1 MKGPTETLMK
11 FRGFA
16 GWKWEDDFRAAISAF
31 RPDADEEVLRRIRV
45 SILRDFVDFVLEVVN
60 QELRLGLQVVVEG
73 VGEEGI
79 VGTMDFEDRRRD
91 LAAVERRIAKWGPVP
106 RPCRSGPIMDR
117 LLACTELVMSPYR
130 LEFGELRPLPERRLA
145 LAGRSVRRSRRKPER
160 PVLACAPAGLTIGP
174 VQEATRSRATVA
186 AVPKGGESITNA
198 AGFAPA
204 QP

>member
-130 LEFGELRPLPERRLA
+130 LEFGELKGECIARFRNDGSLSLA
-145 LAGRSVRRSRRKPER
+145 VQSADPDGSRRDPFSPAPR
-160 PVLACAPAGLTIGP
+160 PV
-174 VQEATRSRATVA
+174 
-186 AVPKGGESITNA
+186 
-198 AGFAPA
+198 
-204 QP
+204 